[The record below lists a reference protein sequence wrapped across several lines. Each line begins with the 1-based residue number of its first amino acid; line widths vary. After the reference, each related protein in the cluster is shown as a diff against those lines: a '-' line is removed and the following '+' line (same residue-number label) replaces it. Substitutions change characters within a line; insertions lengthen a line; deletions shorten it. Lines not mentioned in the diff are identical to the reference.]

1 MFSFITNALH
11 LHRKEYCAM
20 DKIELIGTFIT
31 SIAAI
36 LGGVWFIINRA
47 FKAGEKN
54 GKIMEIDKRT
64 CNAKC
69 ELHDNDISLLK
80 QDLKEI
86 KTDIIAIKSLLVM
99 KHKNAADIFSVKNS
113 PRKLNENG
121 ERLFSDI
128 EGDKFLLSNKAFFFS
143 KIDEL
148 SPKTALDVENA
159 ANFVCTSNIDNEIF
173 NGLKNF
179 VYNSP
184 TYTLKDAEGKER
196 LYDISMSDICF
207 VLSLPLRDMYLSEH
221 NEIPIE

>member
-1 MFSFITNALH
+1 
-11 LHRKEYCAM
+11 M
-20 DKIELIGTFIT
+20 DKIELIATIIA
-31 SIAAI
+31 SIATI
-36 LGGVWFIINRA
+36 LGGVWFIIDRA
-47 FKAGEKN
+47 FKAGEKDS
-54 GKIMEIDKRT
+54 KITEIDKRT

-69 ELHDNDISLLK
+69 ELHDDDISLLK
-80 QDLKEI
+80 QDLKDI
-86 KTDIIAIKSLLVM
+86 KTDIVAIKSLLVI
-99 KHKNAADIFSVKNS
+99 KHKNAADVFSMKNS

-128 EGDKFLLSNKAFFFS
+128 EGYKFLVSNKSFFFS

-159 ANFVCTSNIDNEIF
+159 ANIVCTSNTDNEIF

-184 TYTLKDAEGKER
+184 TYTLKDAEGKDR

-221 NEIPIE
+221 TEISIK

>member
-1 MFSFITNALH
+1 M
-11 LHRKEYCAM
+11 E
-20 DKIELIGTFIT
+20 KIELIGTIIA
-31 SIAAI
+31 SIATI
-36 LGGVWFIINRA
+36 LGGVWLIIDRA

-54 GKIMEIDKRT
+54 SKLSEIDNRT

-69 ELHDNDISLLK
+69 ELHDNDISALK
-80 QDLKEI
+80 QDLKDI
-86 KTDIIAIKSLLVM
+86 KTDIVSIKALLVT
-99 KHKNAADIFSVKNS
+99 KHKNAADIFSMKNS
-113 PRKLNENG
+113 PRKLNDNG

-128 EGDKFLLSNKAFFFS
+128 SGNEFLLSNKAFFFS

-148 SPKTALDVENA
+148 RPKTALDVENA
-159 ANFVCTSNIDNEIF
+159 ANIACTSNTDNEIF

-184 TYTLKDAEGKER
+184 TYKLKDVDGNDR

-221 NEIPIE
+221 KEIPVE

>member
-1 MFSFITNALH
+1 
-11 LHRKEYCAM
+11 M
-20 DKIELIGTFIT
+20 DKIELIGIVIA
-31 SIAAI
+31 SIATI
-36 LGGVWFIINRA
+36 LGGVWFIVERA
-47 FKAGEKN
+47 FKAGEKD
-54 GKIMEIDKRT
+54 GKITEIDKRT

-69 ELHDNDISLLK
+69 ELHDNDISVLK

-86 KTDIIAIKSLLVM
+86 KTDIVAIKSLLVI
-99 KHKNAADIFSVKNS
+99 KHKNAADVFSMKNS

-184 TYTLKDAEGKER
+184 TYTLKDAEGKDR